1 MIVMKKYGILGF
13 TVLFLACG
21 GEQKGHDHGTDMPVS
36 ESLSVTAKPASP
48 SISVILYAYYG
59 IKDALVEA
67 DSATADIAAKQL
79 LEGIKGIDLSILAPD
94 SSANA
99 SVRSL
104 SDNLSV
110 HTSQFLSARNLPEK
124 RRAFSLISV
133 QMLPFLIQ
141 VDYKEASVYQQVCP
155 MAFNDTEEASWLSN
169 SPEIMNPYLGKKHPK
184 YAAGMLHCG
193 ELTDSIAVKP

>member
-21 GEQKGHDHGTDMPVS
+21 GEQKGYDHGTDMPVS
-36 ESLSVTAKPASP
+36 ESPVVTAKPSSP
-48 SISVILYAYYG
+48 AISAMLKAYYG
-59 IKDALVEA
+59 VKDALVEA

-79 LEGIKGIDLSILAPD
+79 LEGIKGIDLNILAPD

-104 SDNLSV
+104 SDNLSA
-110 HTSQFLSARNLPEK
+110 HTSQFLSAGTLSEK
-124 RRAFSLISV
+124 RRAFSLISL

>member
-1 MIVMKKYGILGF
+1 MKKYGILGF

-36 ESLSVTAKPASP
+36 ESLSVTAKPSSP
-48 SISVILYAYYG
+48 AISAILKAYYG
-59 IKDALVEA
+59 VKDALVEA

-79 LEGIKGIDLSILAPD
+79 LEGIKGIDLSNLAPD

-104 SDNLSV
+104 SDNLSA
-110 HTSQFLSARNLPEK
+110 HTSQFLSARNLSEK
-124 RRAFSLISV
+124 RRAFSQISV

>member
-1 MIVMKKYGILGF
+1 MKKYGILGF

-36 ESLSVTAKPASP
+36 ESLSVTAKPSSP
-48 SISVILYAYYG
+48 AISAILKAYYG
-59 IKDALVEA
+59 VKDALVEA

-104 SDNLSV
+104 SDNLSA

-141 VDYKEASVYQQVCP
+141 VGYKEASVYQQVCP